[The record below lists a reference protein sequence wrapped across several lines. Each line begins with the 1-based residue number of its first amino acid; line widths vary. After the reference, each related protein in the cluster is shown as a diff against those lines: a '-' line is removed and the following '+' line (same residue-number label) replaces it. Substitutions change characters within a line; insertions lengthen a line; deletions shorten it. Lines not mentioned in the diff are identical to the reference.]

1 LLSKGDQAPEFTTV
15 DESGNHFRLGD
26 YLGQKVV
33 LYFFPRDF
41 TPGCTAQACSLRDGF
56 DIMESL
62 GAKVFGVSGG
72 SAELHMKFRRK
83 YDLPFH
89 ILVDEDLDIAKLYNA
104 KSRLSVLGIGTKRIT
119 YLINE
124 NGRIDDIIGGSS
136 GVERVNVRNHADQI
150 ASIWKLELE

>member
-1 LLSKGDQAPEFTTV
+1 LLSKGDQAPEFATV
-15 DESGNHFRLGD
+15 DESGNHFRLSD

-56 DIMESL
+56 KQIESL
-62 GAKVFGVSGG
+62 RAEVFGISGG
-72 SAELHMKFRRK
+72 SAELHVKFRRR

-89 ILVDEDLDIAKLYNA
+89 ILVDEDLDIAKLYDA
-104 KSRLSVLGIGTKRIT
+104 KSRLSALGIGTKRIT

-124 NGRIDDIIGGSS
+124 NGRIEEIIGGSM

-150 ASIWKLELE
+150 ASIWGLKLE